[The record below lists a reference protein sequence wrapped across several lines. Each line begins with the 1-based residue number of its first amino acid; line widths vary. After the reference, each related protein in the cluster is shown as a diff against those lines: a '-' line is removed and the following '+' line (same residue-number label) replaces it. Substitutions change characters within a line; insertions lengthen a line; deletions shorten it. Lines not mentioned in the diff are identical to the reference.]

1 DTPSYLY
8 FTFNNLEATLRQ
20 KKVARTTFLNSK
32 RPPFTKSPLTPTFTT
47 DNKQEKADTND
58 TFYAGRANICFS
70 NRERILLS
78 GTIVVPTPFRPINFY
93 VVPINT
99 PFLLYLTNIDRIR
112 IFFNNLTNI
121 I

>member
-1 DTPSYLY
+1 MTPAS
-8 FTFNNLEATLRQ
+8 
-20 KKVARTTFLNSK
+20 TTN
-32 RPPFTKSPLTPTFTT
+32 
-47 DNKQEKADTND
+47 DKQEEADTDD
-58 TFYAGRANICFS
+58 TFYIYPLIKINTLKVGRANICFS

-78 GTIVVPTPFRPINFY
+78 STIIVLTPFRPINFY

-99 PFLLYLTNIDRIR
+99 LFLLCLTNIDRIG